1 MSHNAASPPPRSDLL
16 DSLDDSKISRFQ
28 AKIMFVS
35 GMGFFTDAYDRFV
48 IGIVAYLLT
57 SQWNFSTSQI
67 SLLNSITLAASAVG
81 ALVFGRVADIL
92 GRKRIY
98 GYEVLI
104 LAIGAI
110 ASAFGAIASAFS
122 PNHTF
127 LFISRAVLGIGI
139 GGDYPVSATIMSE
152 YAGKNTRGRMVGAV
166 FANQAASLIVGPLIA
181 SIFLASGLS
190 DNLTWRPLL
199 RLGAIPGLAV
209 FYLRRQIHQTARF
222 AMAG

>member
-28 AKIMFVS
+28 VKIMFVS

-98 GYEVLI
+98 GCEVLI
-104 LAIGAI
+104 LAI
-110 ASAFGAIASAFS
+110 GAIASAFS